1 MDFFIS
7 KDILSNPCMGNYEL
21 LTYYY
26 LKALAPF
33 KEIEKYCINMNN
45 LIYII
50 YGKRKVS
57 QEIRQNI
64 YGAINRLLDEGMI
77 KGECCGRGEYIIEST
92 SMYVDT
98 HKQNFVAV
106 NIEDVQTIMRS
117 NLSVRVPLVRYYIYL
132 ISTINSQTA
141 VRNNEGNTKKNVI
154 GNQTQD
160 YLSGLT
166 GNSVWTIR
174 RYNQLLEDMKVVY
187 IYRAEDFLLSNNQVK
202 QLPNVYGR
210 YSDKEYIIQY
220 GKELQEQNRSRNY
233 TRPKLAQSDNKRRL
247 YKMYYW
253 LCQGKE
259 YSESEIREIYEY
271 VITENEKYRKLAE
284 SKQDKRY
291 LEKLKDETVFAK
303 YPFLFQG
310 EE

>member
-1 MDFFIS
+1 MKIFIPEEVLSEHMD
-7 KDILSNPCMGNYEL
+7 NYEIL
-21 LTYYY
+21 AYCY
-26 LKALAPF
+26 LKILTPL
-33 KEIEKYCINMNN
+33 KEIKKYYISMNM
-45 LIYII
+45 LLYTV
-50 YGKRKVS
+50 YEREDVS
-57 QEIRQNI
+57 QDIRQSMYTAVNSLF
-64 YGAINRLLDEGMI
+64 NRGI
-77 KGECCGRGEYIIEST
+77 VKGYRCGRQSYIVDNAL
-92 SMYVDT
+92 MYVDT
-98 HKQNFVAV
+98 QKQHFVSIE
-106 NIEDVQTIMRS
+106 IEDIFTIMHS
-117 NLSVRVPLVRYYIYL
+117 NNKVRVPLVRYYIYL
-132 ISTINSQTA
+132 MSTRSSKILVHDKANVS
-141 VRNNEGNTKKNVI
+141 RNYII

-160 YLSGLT
+160 YLSSLT

-174 RYNQLLEDMKVVY
+174 RYNQLLEDMNVVY
-187 IYRAEDFLLSNNQVK
+187 IYRAEDFLLSNNRVK

-220 GKELQEQNRSRNY
+220 GKDLQEQNRSRNY
-233 TRPKLAQSDNKRRL
+233 TRPKLNQSDNKRRL
-247 YKMYYW
+247 SKKYYW

-271 VITENEKYRKLAE
+271 VVSENEKYRKLAE

>member
-1 MDFFIS
+1 MNIFIPEEVLSEHMD
-7 KDILSNPCMGNYEL
+7 NYEML
-21 LTYYY
+21 AYCY
-26 LKALAPF
+26 LKILTPL
-33 KEIEKYCINMNN
+33 KEIKQYYISMNM
-45 LIYII
+45 LLYTV
-50 YGKRKVS
+50 YEREDVS
-57 QEIRQNI
+57 QDIRQSMYTAVNSLF
-64 YGAINRLLDEGMI
+64 NRGI
-77 KGECCGRGEYIIEST
+77 VKGRRCGRQSYIVDNAL
-92 SMYVDT
+92 MYVDT
-98 HKQNFVAV
+98 QKQHFVSIE
-106 NIEDVQTIMRS
+106 IEDIFAIMRS
-117 NLSVRVPLVRYYIYL
+117 NNKVRVPLVRYYIYL
-132 ISTINSQTA
+132 MSTRSSKILVHDKANVS
-141 VRNNEGNTKKNVI
+141 RNYIVGT
-154 GNQTQD
+154 QTQD
-160 YLSGLT
+160 YLSSLT

-174 RYNQLLEDMKVVY
+174 RYNQLLEDMNVVY
-187 IYRAEDFLLSNNQVK
+187 IYRAEDFLLSNNRVK

-210 YSDKEYIIQY
+210 YNDKEYIIQY

-253 LCQGKE
+253 LCHGKE

-271 VITENEKYRKLAE
+271 VITENKKYRKLAE